1 MSTTDSN
8 KVPTLKTPKRYQCL
22 LVMISSP
29 LSKIGDCFMNLFR
42 RLGER
47 LYDLD
52 LVGRPYETK
61 AILNTMPEQP
71 GKTELMQCC
80 LPDAD
85 QATGR

>member
-1 MSTTDSN
+1 
-8 KVPTLKTPKRYQCL
+8 
-22 LVMISSP
+22 
-29 LSKIGDCFMNLFR
+29 MNLFR